1 MKCLAWFLLGF
12 GIRLIGLG
20 TLPPWTDEC
29 ATLAFSLGNS
39 FLEVPLNQLIAP
51 QQLLEP
57 LQPTPEAGLGEVW
70 QHLMSESTHP
80 PLYFFLTH
88 LWLQPLLEAS
98 PERLLW
104 ASRVLSAFWGAL
116 TIPAM
121 YGLGKRA
128 IGSVTVAH
136 LAAALMALS
145 PLGIFLA
152 QEARH
157 YTLAMLLAIASYYS
171 FTLAREALF
180 TPNSPAQRWLWGW
193 TSLWIL
199 VNGLGI
205 AVHYF
210 FGLVPL
216 MQGLVLGNHW
226 LQGQVP
232 RTARPWRGVAVA
244 ALGTAAMGLVWLPVW
259 GGFVDSDLTDWV
271 TDGQLGVLESLGRTL
286 LWLISMVLM
295 APLDV
300 FVLPIWGIVLAAGV
314 LLSALVGLG
323 YLLYCHGRKTR
334 PQVRIW
340 WEVFLVGLLV
350 LLGLTY
356 STGHDLTLAP
366 RFFFPVLPVVL
377 LLIAA
382 MLESAWQQ
390 QRRQVLSL
398 GFMALLGGLS
408 VVTNLSYLQNH
419 RGDRLA
425 EMIHHT
431 SEVPVILAT
440 THKHHGQTGRLQAI
454 AWELRRLNA
463 SLPQQFLLA
472 HPDEQHY
479 PTDVLSE
486 ELASL
491 SPPFDVWYVNF
502 HAPYVDDDVLETQ
515 GSLVQAIPVP
525 REQFPTVNGYRYDL
539 VRYR

>member
-1 MKCLAWFLLGF
+1 MFIKLFAWFLLGL
-12 GIRLIGLG
+12 GIRLMGLG

-51 QQLLEP
+51 ELLLEP
-57 LQPTPEAGLGEVW
+57 LQPSPGARLGEVW
-70 QHLMSESTHP
+70 QHLMAESTHP

-88 LWLQPLLEAS
+88 LWLQPFIGAS

-104 ASRVLSAFWGAL
+104 ASRAFSALWGAL

-128 IGSVTVAH
+128 FGSVTVAH

-145 PLGIFLA
+145 PLGVFLA

-157 YTLAMLLAIASYYS
+157 YTLAILLAIASFYG
-171 FTLAREALF
+171 FTLALDALVD
-180 TPNSPAQRWLWGW
+180 PNSPARRWMWGW

-226 LQGQVP
+226 LQGRVP
-232 RTARPWRGVAVA
+232 RTAKPWRGVAVA
-244 ALGTAAMGLVWLPVW
+244 ALGTAATGLVWLPVW
-259 GGFVDSDLTDWV
+259 GRFVDSDLTDWV
-271 TDGQLGVLESLGRTL
+271 TDGQLGVLDSLGRTL

-295 APLDV
+295 APLDL
-300 FVLPIWGIVLAAGV
+300 FVLPLWGLVLGAAG
-314 LLSALVGLG
+314 LLLALGALG
-323 YLLYCHGRKTR
+323 YLLCRYRGKTR
-334 PQVRIW
+334 PQVRIY
-340 WEVFLVGLLV
+340 WEVLITGLLL

-356 STGHDLTLAP
+356 STGNDLTLAP
-366 RFFFPVLPVVL
+366 RFFFPLLPVVL
-377 LLIAA
+377 LLMAA
-382 MLESAWQQ
+382 MLESAWQ
-390 QRRQVLSL
+390 RQPKQVFSL
-398 GFMALLGGLS
+398 GLVALVGSLS

-425 EMIHHT
+425 EMIQNT
-431 SEVPVILAT
+431 SDVPVVLAT

-454 AWELRRLNA
+454 AWELRRLNFSPPLA
-463 SLPQQFLLA
+463 VALA

-479 PTDVLSE
+479 PTDVLAQ
-486 ELASL
+486 ELATL

-502 HAPYVDDDVLETQ
+502 HAPQVGDLERQNLT
-515 GSLVQAIPVP
+515 AIPIP
-525 REQFPTVNGYRYDL
+525 REQFQSVNGYRYDL
-539 VRYR
+539 VQYR